1 MKDTYPG
8 REPHPP
14 TTQPPH
20 PADPRPATGPAEP
33 PTPPQISAKPTA
45 GTADALPGDPPVPVT
60 IWHVTDLHNRG
71 AHHTDTITA
80 ETARPV
86 VAYYTSGPGDAIV
99 SLGHEPALAGAAG
112 AAGCTYVAVNSP
124 ADLADL
130 DHVAGTVRL
139 LVLRWPPQ
147 HRQLPPAKTATA
159 ELTDLFAACRLLLAH
174 NGYTIV
180 AVIPGDA
187 ATDYTAHVRLVVP
200 AARRAGLGWLRHIVA
215 VTPAAATQPAACA
228 FYETT
233 TPAGVDL
240 LVFSIG
246 DNPRGERPPTA
257 KAVRDRQ
264 DATAASPH
272 LHHTTGTNQFFVDLI
287 VHSRTHAGCSW
298 RRGKLPQL
306 RSRRRRRPG

>member
-1 MKDTYPG
+1 MNDTYPG

-14 TTQPPH
+14 TTQPLH
-20 PADPRPATGPAEP
+20 PAVPRPAADP
-33 PTPPQISAKPTA
+33 PTPSRISAKPPA
-45 GTADALPGDPPVPVT
+45 GAADALPGDLPVPVT
-60 IWHVTDLHNRG
+60 IWHVTDLHDRG

-80 ETARPV
+80 ETARLL

-112 AAGCTYVAVNSP
+112 AAGCTYVAVSSP

-180 AVIPGDA
+180 AVTPGDA

-215 VTPAAATQPAACA
+215 VTPAAATRPAVHAPR
-228 FYETT
+228 ETT

-240 LVFSIG
+240 LVFVIG
-246 DNPRGERPPTA
+246 DRHR
-257 KAVRDRQ
+257 
-264 DATAASPH
+264 
-272 LHHTTGTNQFFVDLI
+272 
-287 VHSRTHAGCSW
+287 
-298 RRGKLPQL
+298 
-306 RSRRRRRPG
+306 